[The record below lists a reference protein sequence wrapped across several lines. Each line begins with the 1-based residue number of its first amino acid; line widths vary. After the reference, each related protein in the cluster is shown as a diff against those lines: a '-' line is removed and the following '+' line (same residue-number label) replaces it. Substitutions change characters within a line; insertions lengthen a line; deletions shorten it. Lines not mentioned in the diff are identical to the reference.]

1 MTKQFINHVFPI
13 PGVSWV
19 TCQPL
24 ISECETSL
32 FPPASELKLSG
43 SQEQHSLEE
52 EIAAVACPS
61 EKHMSIFVSGSCQ
74 RISPTQSQ
82 N

>member
-1 MTKQFINHVFPI
+1 MTEQFINHVFPI

-32 FPPASELKLSG
+32 LPRASELKLNG
-43 SQEQHSLEE
+43 SRGAAQPGRGANCSSVSL
-52 EIAAVACPS
+52 VQKRVCV
-61 EKHMSIFVSGSCQ
+61 FL
-74 RISPTQSQ
+74 
-82 N
+82 